1 MRSLI
6 NCGVC
11 AEDNWSWWW
20 ERLLTYNDN
29 NYEDNVEREVGEP
42 FPGRFLRYRMGR
54 RGQSVSVTTSNT
66 ALLNNALGKIFIKKR
81 DACQRVDMQKNTFD
95 LRQSVNL
102 NSQNL
107 YKCIQAEKDR
117 SQWCRKSYVR
127 LWAVLTP
134 ICKGVKPHLRNV
146 SNATA
151 HCFNLKGYILILFV

>member
-11 AEDNWSWWW
+11 AEDNLSWWW

-66 ALLNNALGKIFIKKR
+66 AFLNNALGKIFIKKEMHVKELIGKKTHLI
-81 DACQRVDMQKNTFD
+81 CGKVWIWIHKISTNVFKQRKIDHSDVERVMSGYELCWPPSVKVLNLTLETFQMQ
-95 LRQSVNL
+95 LRT
-102 NSQNL
+102 
-107 YKCIQAEKDR
+107 
-117 SQWCRKSYVR
+117 
-127 LWAVLTP
+127 VLT
-134 ICKGVKPHLRNV
+134 
-146 SNATA
+146 
-151 HCFNLKGYILILFV
+151 